1 MFAAIAR
8 LIRPGASAPQ
18 AHHPL
23 VSSIIETLGN
33 TIAEARDFDRLIN
46 PAIESAQDYL
56 ARQIAAIPGAL
67 PVSGQALVQN
77 PATALL
83 FPNQDEIYRALGR
96 SLEVK
101 DSLPGLAERGHQ
113 HVHALLGM
121 RSKPDPFAP
130 GGMIFADH
138 TIRSLAPM
146 ASDTRDYLA
155 YVAFKRL
162 LNSFAEHANATR
174 RKHRHLE
181 VEWDIRKTQA
191 ETSGHFDEPAQHP
204 AVDAV
209 GPDQLLA
216 EFCTWLAAPEAYFR
230 LEQSGISLPLDDDGG
245 RANAGIDLPRLH
257 CSDRRQWLVCLIRF
271 PVEEGLQALAQETH
285 THRHI
290 YI

>member
-8 LIRPGASAPQ
+8 LIRPGTSTPPAR
-18 AHHPL
+18 HPL
-23 VSSIIETLGN
+23 VSRIIETVG
-33 TIAEARDFDRLIN
+33 TGIAEARDFDRLIN

-56 ARQIAAIPGAL
+56 ARQIAAIPGVL
-67 PVSGQALVQN
+67 PVSGEALVQN
-77 PATALL
+77 PATAML
-83 FPNQDEIYRALGR
+83 FPDHDEIYRALGR

-113 HVHALLGM
+113 HVHALLGL
-121 RSKPDPFAP
+121 RSKPDASAV
-130 GGMIFADH
+130 GGVVFADH

-162 LNSFAEHANATR
+162 LNSFAEHAHATR

-181 VEWDIRKTQA
+181 VEWDIRNQQA
-191 ETSGHFDEPAQHP
+191 ERIDHVDEPLLPA

-209 GPDQLLA
+209 GPDKLLA
-216 EFCTWLAAPEAYFR
+216 ELCAWLASPEQYFG
-230 LEQSGISLPLDDDGG
+230 LEESGITLPLAGDGG
-245 RANAGIDLPRLH
+245 QANAGIDLPRLR

-271 PVEEGLQALAQETH
+271 PVAAGLQALAQENH